1 MTFKGK
7 DSASS
12 KIVTDNKMTEQAN
25 SFTYLHNLIS
35 YEKVV
40 DTQQIK

>member
-7 DSASS
+7 DSTSS
-12 KIVTDNKMTEQAN
+12 KIVTDNKITEQVN
-25 SFTYLHNLIS
+25 SFSYLGKFIS

-40 DTQQIK
+40 GT

>member
-12 KIVTDNKMTEQAN
+12 KILTDNKITEQVN
-25 SFTYLHNLIS
+25 SFTYLGKLIS

-40 DTQQIK
+40 DT